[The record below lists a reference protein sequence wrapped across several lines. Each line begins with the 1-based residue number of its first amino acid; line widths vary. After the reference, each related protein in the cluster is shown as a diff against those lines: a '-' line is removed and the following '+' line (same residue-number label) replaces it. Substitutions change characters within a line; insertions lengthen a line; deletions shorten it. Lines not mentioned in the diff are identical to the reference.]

1 MRRFIVG
8 IALFSCVGAVRAVD
22 LPARSVHHEAAIPA
36 GDPVALRLSVGE
48 LIVES
53 AAVDAVT
60 VDIEARCREGA
71 GDKCRRRLQDIRT
84 EASIND
90 AGASIRIVGF
100 RKRAHHMEV
109 EAKVV
114 VPESSP
120 LAVKMYAGEVQVG
133 GGGQSLDIRL
143 KFGDVTVH
151 QPLAATRSVFAD
163 AKVGDAEVYAATGEP
178 EPHRPFL
185 VGSEVTWDEGEGD
198 ADVAVNLAIGSATV
212 YLE

>member
-1 MRRFIVG
+1 MRHVIVG
-8 IALFSCVGAVRAVD
+8 VTLLSCIGVVRAD
-22 LPARSVHHEAAIPA
+22 DSATRSVHHEISIPA
-36 GDPVALRLSVGE
+36 GTAVALGLAVGE
-48 LIVES
+48 LTVES
-53 AAVDAVT
+53 AAVDAVS

-71 GDKCRRRLQDIRT
+71 ARKCRRRLEDIRT
-84 EASIND
+84 ETSSND
-90 AGASIRIVGF
+90 AGTSIRIVGV

-109 EAKVV
+109 EARIV

-120 LAVKMYAGEVQVG
+120 LAVKMYAGEMQVA

-163 AKVGDAEVYAATGEP
+163 ANIGDAEIYSAVGEP
-178 EPHRPFL
+178 DPHRPFL
-185 VGSEVTWDEGEGD
+185 VGSEVTWDEGEGE
-198 ADVAVNLAIGSATV
+198 ADVAVNLGVGSATV